1 MEGERTLA
9 GIRRNIH
16 RQGDHLSNDSHY
28 VVKLL
33 EKLFGPGS
41 QHQALGPAYQEL
53 IAEQRPRACK
63 RRTHGGLTN
72 SGLLGRPRD
81 VPPDGEKSPKG
92 PGIEGDG
99 SGGYWAPGLG
109 PAVAR
114 SEEY

>member
-1 MEGERTLA
+1 MEGERPLA
-9 GIRRNIH
+9 GFRRKLH

-72 SGLLGRPRD
+72 AELLGRPRD
-81 VPPDGEKSPKG
+81 VPLDEQNSQRRQE
-92 PGIEGDG
+92 IEVDG
-99 SGGYWAPGLG
+99 SEVYG
-109 PAVAR
+109 VHD
-114 SEEY
+114 